1 MNETSLTMAGNLI
14 ADPELRY
21 TPAGVAVVNLR
32 IASTERFKGEGGWQD
47 GDTLFMNVTAWRGL
61 AENVAESARKGTRVI
76 VTGRLRQ
83 RTYETREGGKRT
95 AYELDATDVGISLQR
110 ATVKPVRAERQG
122 GGNGGELEQVCTKCG
137 ERHERYGPN
146 GRPRYTQATA
156 TDEPPF

>member
-1 MNETSLTMAGNLI
+1 MNETTLTMAGNLV

-21 TPAGVAVVNLR
+21 TPAGAAVVNLR

-47 GDTLFMNVTAWRGL
+47 GDTLFMTVTVWRGL
-61 AENVAESARKGTRVI
+61 AENVAGSASRGTRVI

-83 RTYETREGGKRT
+83 RTYETSEGEKRT

-110 ATVKPVRAERQG
+110 TTAKPVKAERQS
-122 GGNGGELEQVCTKCG
+122 GGNGGQAEQACTRCG
-137 ERHERYGPN
+137 ERHERYGPA
-146 GRPRYTQATA
+146 GRPCYAQAKA